1 MNFQT
6 RRRML
11 LSEGKRRYIFRSGIA
26 QIKHGE
32 ISRQKN
38 VTVRVQ
44 NILIG
49 STGYLSIKIDVTK
62 YSKLFIEI
70 KMLENVASGTTYGI
84 GNTNDTFIMNDIADT
99 ATGTTKEFNISSI
112 IGEKY
117 INFVASDSVGSTNTY
132 ITNVW
137 MEK

>member
-1 MNFQT
+1 MNFKT

-26 QIKHGE
+26 QIRHGE

-38 VTVRVQ
+38 VTVRAQ

-49 STGYLSIKIDVTK
+49 STGYLSIKTDVTK

-70 KMLENVASGTTYGI
+70 KMLEDVASGTKYGV

-99 ATGTTKEFNISSI
+99 ATGATKEFNISSI

-117 INFVASDSVGSTNTY
+117 INFVPSGNVGSTLTY

>member
-38 VTVRVQ
+38 VTVRAQ

-49 STGYLSIKIDVTK
+49 ITGYLSIKTDVTK

-117 INFVASDSVGSTNTY
+117 INFVASDSVGITNTC